1 MILVPEIS
9 LLGVYFDINFTNT
22 TTLLLS
28 LHNAPQSKSSSKS
41 TTSQVAIESLLKA
54 QTNPSRL
61 SFRHSPL
68 LDEPASPVS
77 LLAKVDQEEYVLLPS
92 SSLLVNIRS
101 NDLDADVEHSV
112 RIIVPM
118 TASHGNDIVQL
129 EGIWLSKYGKL
140 LPVQGSLLDKDFKE
154 EDALYAD
161 NPSIGEKHKSGLDA
175 ILRSGSAPDKEPLG
189 TPEAAT
195 TSPSRE
201 RKKVLEVITDN
212 RGVLSS
218 SNQGKRA
225 GGADGLLA
233 GVMGWEYLLGEMFSI
248 DHVAIGVDNM
258 CLTQECVGGA
268 GYPSGMGDVFF
279 RR

>member
-1 MILVPEIS
+1 MPEIL

-22 TTLLLS
+22 TTLFLS
-28 LHNAPQSKSSSKS
+28 LHNAPRSKTSGKS
-41 TTSQVAIESLLKA
+41 TTAQAAISSTARPE
-54 QTNPSRL
+54 TNPSRL

-77 LLAKVDQEEYVLLPS
+77 LLARVDQEEYVLLPN

-101 NDLDADVEHSV
+101 NDLDADMEHSV
-112 RIIVPM
+112 RVIVPM
-118 TASHGNDIVQL
+118 TDSHGNDIVQL

-140 LPVQGSLLDKDFKE
+140 TAVEGSLLDEDFE
-154 EDALYAD
+154 DEDALYAD
-161 NPSIGEKHKSGLDA
+161 SPSIGKKHRTGLDA
-175 ILRSGSAPDKEPLG
+175 MLRSGSALDKELVR
-189 TPEAAT
+189 TPEAAPT
-195 TSPSRE
+195 IDPLRE

-212 RGVLSS
+212 RGSLGT
-218 SNQGKRA
+218 SNRGKRA

-258 CLTQECVGGA
+258 CLTQDCIGGE

>member
-1 MILVPEIS
+1 MPEIS
-9 LLGVYFDINFTNT
+9 LLGVYFDISFTKT

-41 TTSQVAIESLLKA
+41 TTSQAAIESPLKT

-77 LLAKVDQEEYVLLPS
+77 LLARVDQEEYVLLPN
-92 SSLLVNIRS
+92 SSLLVSIRS

-112 RIIVPM
+112 RVIVPM
-118 TASHGNDIVQL
+118 TDSYGKDIVQL
-129 EGIWLSKYGKL
+129 EGIWLSKHGKL
-140 LPVQGSLLDKDFKE
+140 IPVEGSLLDEDFE
-154 EDALYAD
+154 DEDALYAD
-161 NPSIGEKHKSGLDA
+161 NPSVGEKHKIGLDA
-175 ILRSGSAPDKEPLG
+175 MLRLGPAPDKEPIR

-195 TSPSRE
+195 ATSVLRE

-212 RGVLSS
+212 RGSLSS
-218 SNQGKRA
+218 SNRGKRA

-258 CLTQECVGGA
+258 CLTQDCIGGA